1 MLRSLIAVAAV
12 STGAWA
18 LGTESGPAKNS
29 SCCFPSAACCTAGDE
44 CCFSFTSALVDE
56 KPGEAKE
63 VKLTGTLVCGS
74 CKLKESKKCTNV
86 LQVKEKD
93 KTINYWLNDKGND
106 EPYHENICGGGE
118 LKNVTVTGTVTEK
131 DGKKTVKVVK
141 FEVKK

>member
-1 MLRSLIAVAAV
+1 MIRAMIVVAAV
-12 STGAWA
+12 SAGAYS
-18 LGTESGPAKNS
+18 LGGDASAAKH
-29 SCCFPSAACCTAGDE
+29 SCCFPGAACCVAGEE
-44 CCFSFTSALVDE
+44 CCFSFTSATADE
-56 KPGEAKE
+56 KKPETKE

-74 CKLKESKKCTNV
+74 CKLKESKKCANV

-93 KTINYWLNDKGND
+93 KTINYWLADKGND

-118 LKNVTVTGTVTEK
+118 LKDVTVTGIVTEK